1 MSTDVYRPSGRGAA
15 EIAADV
21 EAAVA
26 AGRAPA
32 GTLLPPVR
40 GLAAEL
46 GVAAGTVA
54 AAYRLLGD
62 RGVVETNRRAGT
74 RVRGRPMASRP
85 NRAPEVPAGL
95 VDLASGNPDPALLPD
110 DIAALADVVLRL
122 EGSPPVLY
130 GAPAV
135 LPELGAWAAR
145 WFRADGIDLGAVTV
159 VGGALDAVER
169 GLQAHLRPG
178 MRVAVEDPGYAA
190 LLDLVAALEL
200 HAEPVAVDD
209 DGITPDQLRRA
220 LERGAQA
227 VVLTPRAQNPTGAAL
242 STRRAE
248 ALTEVLTGWPDILVI
263 EDDHAGPV
271 AGHPVRTIAGAP
283 GAGAQGRAL
292 VVRSCSKILGPDL
305 RVALVAGDP
314 DTVDAIERRQA
325 VGAGWVS
332 YLLQQVAVT
341 LLSNP
346 ETNEGLSL
354 AAQVYAERR
363 EVLID
368 ALAAQGIAAHGRS
381 GLNVWVPVLDEAAVL
396 SGMAA
401 RGWAIAPG
409 SRFRLATPPG
419 VRITTAAL
427 DPEDA
432 PTVACDLAASL
443 GSGGRTRAG

>member
-1 MSTDVYRPSGRGAA
+1 MSTDLYRPSGRGAA

-40 GLAAEL
+40 ALAADL

-62 RGVVETNRRAGT
+62 RGVVESNRRAGT
-74 RVRGRPMASRP
+74 RVRPRPLATRP
-85 NRAPEVPAGL
+85 VRALEIPAGL
-95 VDLASGNPDPALLPD
+95 VDLASGNPDPELLPD
-110 DIAALADVVLRL
+110 LVAALADVALRL
-122 EGSPPVLY
+122 DGSPPLLY

-135 LPELGAWAAR
+135 LPDLAAWATR
-145 WFRADGIDLGAVTV
+145 RFRADGIDLGAVTV

-190 LLDLVAALEL
+190 LLDLAVALDL
-200 HAEPVAVDD
+200 LTEPVPVDD
-209 DGITPDQLRRA
+209 DGMDQARLRRA

-242 STRRAE
+242 SPERAA
-248 ALTEVLTGWPDILVI
+248 ALADVLAGWPDVLVI
-263 EDDHAGPV
+263 EDDHAGP
-271 AGHPVRTIAGAP
+271 IAGPAP
-283 GAGAQGRAL
+283 RSVFGGPGPDAPSRGL
-292 VVRSCSKILGPDL
+292 VVRSCSKMLGPDL

-314 DTVDAIERRQA
+314 ATVDAIDRRQA

-332 YLLQQVAVT
+332 HLLQQTALT
-341 LLSNP
+341 LLAGP
-346 ETNEGLSL
+346 GTDDEL
-354 AAQVYAERR
+354 AAAAAIYGGRR
-363 EVLID
+363 AALVD
-368 ALAAQGIAAHGRS
+368 ALAGHGIAAHGRS
-381 GLNVWVPVLDEAAVL
+381 GLNVWVPVPDEAAVV
-396 SGMAA
+396 SGMAS
-401 RGWAIAPG
+401 RGWAVAPG
-409 SRFRLATPPG
+409 SRFRLASPPG
-419 VRITTAAL
+419 VRITVAAL
-427 DPEDA
+427 DAEEMV
-432 PTVACDLAASL
+432 TVARDLAASL